1 MLRDKQEG
9 DVITIESD
17 DENEIELTDANL
29 DVNNWYSELL
39 KSLDRQY
46 PVVFDKITKDIL
58 KELDSNSNSKRKS
71 LKTVLGKSCVMLN
84 INFKISAQ
92 NGRNLT
98 AF

>member
-1 MLRDKQEG
+1 MLRDKQEN

-46 PVVFDKITKDIL
+46 PVVFDKITKEIL

-71 LKTVLGKSCVMLN
+71 LKTVLGKFRVV
-84 INFKISAQ
+84 
-92 NGRNLT
+92 LT
-98 AF
+98 FIFLSKQKS